1 MLEQMKTGIAMPAA
15 RGAIRRILTA
25 AALPWLILAVGIPV
39 FVLLFLRM
47 QDSVEG
53 LARAR
58 FERQANDANGI
69 IENRLRSYTDVLFA
83 LKALF
88 ASEKSVDRLRFHDY
102 IQSLDL
108 KDRYPG
114 FDSLN
119 YAAHVRAR
127 DKAAFEDAVR
137 HDTSLSPGGYPDFR
151 IKPPGERPEYFVV
164 VFLEPMAGYEFAFG
178 LDIGSNPAAANP
190 GNILAALYR
199 ARDTGELLSS
209 GEPLRVMRG
218 KPSVYVAMR
227 LPVYRNGMAAD
238 TVEQRRAAYLGSVGA
253 GINIEN
259 LMRGVLDGEMLRSA
273 RIRLYDAGLVAG
285 RASSA
290 SARGMQLLFDS
301 DQLLKTS
308 SGQSPLLDAGAT
320 FVQVLPVEM
329 AGRIWNFQYS
339 TPKEAMIGR
348 LDKTWPWLLLVG
360 GVLSTLLVAGV
371 LYALSR
377 SRGQAIRLATEITKD
392 FRESEARFR
401 LISESASDLIT
412 LLDSRG
418 RRVYVNPA
426 YRKLFG
432 DSEVLAIGADGLDVV
447 HPEERARVAELFAAT
462 INHGI
467 GWRTELRFLLPGG
480 EIRYIESHGN
490 RVQSA
495 EGRDPLVVV
504 VARDVTDRRLTEEAL
519 RSREVQLQEAQE
531 IANLG
536 IWDWNMRTD
545 EIAWSSELF
554 RIFGIARERFLA
566 NHEGFLTLVH
576 PEDRER
582 VAMAKGDIKPGDT
595 SYENSFRIVRPDGA
609 VRVLYSRGQ
618 VVRDETGQPVRL
630 LGVCQDITDR
640 IWVEEQVRISQERF
654 RMMVENVRDY
664 AIFMLDPEGCIT
676 SWNLGSERIKG
687 YTAEEIHGRHH
698 SYFFPPESSAE
709 DLPRRQL
716 EIAAIEGRHESEGWR
731 VRKDGSRFWAHET
744 VTRLRDDR
752 GKLYGFSKITHD
764 ITQRRQAEEDL
775 RSYADRLRAVS
786 GRLVEVQEAE
796 RRLLATELHDR
807 VGQNLTAL
815 GLNLRLVASG
825 VADSIRPEA
834 AARLQDSENLVK
846 GTVDAIRNVMGELRP
861 QVLDDYGL
869 LAALRSH
876 ASGFSRRTGIQVS
889 VDGGGAPGGLL
900 PKSVDVAMFRIA
912 QEALNNVAK
921 HSRANHVEI
930 ALQRANGHAKLS
942 IRDDGVGFDPE
953 HVEASNP
960 DAGWGL
966 LIMRERAEAVGAKLK
981 LDANPGAGVRVLVE
995 YRI

>member
-1 MLEQMKTGIAMPAA
+1 
-15 RGAIRRILTA
+15 
-25 AALPWLILAVGIPV
+25 
-39 FVLLFLRM
+39 
-47 QDSVEG
+47 
-53 LARAR
+53 
-58 FERQANDANGI
+58 
-69 IENRLRSYTDVLFA
+69 
-83 LKALF
+83 
-88 ASEKSVDRLRFHDY
+88 
-102 IQSLDL
+102 
-108 KDRYPG
+108 
-114 FDSLN
+114 
-119 YAAHVRAR
+119 
-127 DKAAFEDAVR
+127 
-137 HDTSLSPGGYPDFR
+137 
-151 IKPPGERPEYFVV
+151 
-164 VFLEPMAGYEFAFG
+164 
-178 LDIGSNPAAANP
+178 
-190 GNILAALYR
+190 
-199 ARDTGELLSS
+199 
-209 GEPLRVMRG
+209 
-218 KPSVYVAMR
+218 
-227 LPVYRNGMAAD
+227 
-238 TVEQRRAAYLGSVGA
+238 
-253 GINIEN
+253 
-259 LMRGVLDGEMLRSA
+259 
-273 RIRLYDAGLVAG
+273 
-285 RASSA
+285 
-290 SARGMQLLFDS
+290 
-301 DQLLKTS
+301 
-308 SGQSPLLDAGAT
+308 
-320 FVQVLPVEM
+320 M

-348 LDKTWPWLLLVG
+348 LDRTWPWLLLVG
-360 GVLSTLLVAGV
+360 GLLSTLLVAGD
-371 LYALSR
+371 LYSLSH

-418 RRVYVNPA
+418 RRLYVNPA

-432 DSEVLAIGADGLDVV
+432 DSEAVAMGADGLDVI

-462 INHGI
+462 ILHGI
-467 GWRTELRFLLPGG
+467 GWRTEFRFLLPSG
-480 EIRYIESHGN
+480 EVRYIESHGN

-504 VARDVTDRRLTEEAL
+504 VARDVTERRLTEEAL
-519 RSREVQLQEAQE
+519 HSRDVQLQEAQE

-554 RIFGIARERFLA
+554 RIFGISREHFLA

-582 VAMAKGDIKPGDT
+582 VAAAKGDIKPGDT
-595 SYENSFRIVRPDGA
+595 GYENSFRIVRPDGA

-618 VVRDETGQPVRL
+618 VVRDEAGAPARL

-676 SWNLGSERIKG
+676 SWNLGSQRIKG
-687 YTAEEIHGRHH
+687 YAAEEIQGRHH
-698 SYFFPPESSAE
+698 SHFFPPESAAE
-709 DLPRRQL
+709 DMPRRQL
-716 EIAAIEGRHESEGWR
+716 ESAAIEGRHESEGWR

-744 VTRLRDDR
+744 VTRLLDEK

-825 VADSIRPEA
+825 VSGSMKPEA
-834 AARLQDSENLVK
+834 VARLLDSENLVK

-876 ASGFSRRTGIQVS
+876 ASGFSQRTGIQVS
-889 VDGGGAPGGLL
+889 VDGGGVPGGL

-921 HSRANHVEI
+921 HSRAKRVEI

-942 IRDDGVGFDPE
+942 IRDDGVGFDLQHIE
-953 HVEASNP
+953 ESNP

-981 LDANPGAGVRVLVE
+981 LDANPGTGVRVLVE